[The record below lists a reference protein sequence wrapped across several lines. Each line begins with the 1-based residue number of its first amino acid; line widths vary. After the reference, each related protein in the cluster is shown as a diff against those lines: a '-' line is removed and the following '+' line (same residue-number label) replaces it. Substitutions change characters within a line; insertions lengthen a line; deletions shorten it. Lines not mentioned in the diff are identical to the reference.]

1 MTHFHFIL
9 NDHKKTAK
17 GGESQPIIP
26 TPLELRR
33 STRYID
39 AMSHPIPPES
49 DFVMRLRN
57 NGNSVSIAAPAKIN
71 LFLKVLGK
79 RPDGYHDIF
88 SWFQTLDL
96 ADRIEIHKTI
106 DRKINLITD
115 HPDLS
120 VGPDNL
126 IYKAAKTIQDNYTP
140 EIGFQIKLEKRIP
153 IGAGLGG
160 GSSDAAAVIKG
171 LNHLLRLGLTVS
183 QMVDLG
189 LEIGSD
195 VPFFFS
201 RGQAEVTGR
210 GERVREISLPVDYQA
225 LLVTPPFEIRAAEA
239 YRKFKLDLTVKELD
253 VSFRCRKAHELFD
266 VISELA
272 NDLERALL
280 ISYPILDK
288 VRDELIKTGANIVR
302 LTGSGPTIFALY
314 GDTAPD
320 AEELT
325 PRFRGERWGVQL
337 ARPVILPA

>member
-1 MTHFHFIL
+1 M
-9 NDHKKTAK
+9 
-17 GGESQPIIP
+17 
-26 TPLELRR
+26 
-33 STRYID
+33 
-39 AMSHPIPPES
+39 ES
-49 DFVMRLRN
+49 DLAMRLGQDGR
-57 NGNSVSIAAPAKIN
+57 SVTVAAPAKIN

-79 RPDGYHDIF
+79 RPDGYHDIL

-96 ADRIEIHKTI
+96 ADRIEIHKTAGGNI
-106 DRKINLITD
+106 DLVSD
-115 HPDLS
+115 HPTLP

-126 IYKAAKTIQDNYTP
+126 ICKAAKAIQDNYTP
-140 EIGFQIKLEKRIP
+140 NIGFRIILNKRIP

-171 LNHLLRLGLTVS
+171 LNHMMGLGLTVS
-183 QMVDLG
+183 QMAAIG

-195 VPFFFS
+195 IPFFFS

-210 GERVREISLPVDYQA
+210 GERVKEIDLPVDYQA
-225 LLVTPPFEIRAAEA
+225 VLVTPPFEIRAAEA
-239 YRKFKLDLTVKELD
+239 YRKLNLDLTVKELD
-253 VSFRCRKAHELFD
+253 VSLRCRKAHELFD

-288 VRDELIKTGANIVR
+288 VRDGLIKTGANIVR

-325 PRFRGERWGVQL
+325 PRFWGERWGVHL
-337 ARPVILPA
+337 TRPVILPA